1 MSRGLGHVVRTGT
14 DGRSAGSRGGG
25 GRRRVQTVVVA
36 LTALLAVTASVLAVG
51 LLVASSQPFRR
62 AFEAQRGAHLIGQF
76 DAAAVSAAQ
85 LEQTATVAGVT
96 ASAGPFASVSLR
108 PRTVSV
114 KEAPGVPFALPSGV
128 DLPPLTIVGRADP
141 GGGVDEL
148 VLTAGRWATAQG
160 EIVLAAG
167 GAPFSVGDQLS
178 FPGAPGNPT
187 LTVVGTAR
195 SIGRSAQAWVAPGQL
210 TALTGPETPVT
221 YQMSYRFAHA
231 DTDADITADRAAIA
245 AAVPTNALLGTS
257 SYLTVK
263 HEAERQAGTFAPF
276 VVAFGV
282 LGLLMSVLIIGIVVG
297 GAVSSGTRR
306 IGILKALGYTPAQ
319 VARAYVA
326 QALVPSAVGA
336 AIGVVLGNL
345 AAVPVLAEEG
355 DAFTTGVPRLA
366 PWVSVVVPLGAL
378 LVVAATAAVPALR
391 AGRLRTVD
399 AIAVGRTPAVGRG
412 RRARR
417 VLGRLPLPRAVSL
430 GLGNPFT
437 RPTRTAT
444 IAAAVAL
451 GALGVTFGTGL
462 AASLAAI
469 QAGLNLRNAGDVVV
483 RQVTSIGPDGQVRI
497 DAGTANA
504 GSGPDPAVGSAISKQ
519 VGTRRYFTTRE
530 IEVSVSGLSD
540 QTEAVGFD
548 GDSSWGSYQILD
560 GRWFSATGE
569 AVVPTAFLAATGL
582 RVGDPLTLTY
592 DGRTVQLRIVGEV
605 LDLSGDGRR
614 VMTAA
619 ASLAGLGPTPGPVEY
634 HIQVQPGTNMKSY
647 VDSLN
652 ATLRPLHA
660 EAEVNTGEI
669 SSIVVAM
676 DTLTGTLTL
685 LLVAVAGLG
694 VLNTVVLDTRE
705 RVHDL
710 GVFKALGMS
719 PRQTVAMVLTSVGTT
734 GLLAGVIG
742 VPAGIALHDWIL
754 PAMGRAAGTGV
765 PAVDLDVY
773 HLPVLVPLLFGGLVI
788 AIAGAL
794 LPAGWAARTRTAR
807 ALRTE

>member
-1 MSRGLGHVVRTGT
+1 MSGGLGRVVRIGV
-14 DGRSAGSRGGG
+14 
-25 GRRRVQTVVVA
+25 GRRRVQTVVVT

-51 LLVASSQPFRR
+51 LLVASSAPFRR
-62 AFEAQRGAHLIGQF
+62 AFDAQRGAHLIAEF
-76 DAAAVSAAQ
+76 DAASVSTATLA
-85 LEQTATVAGVT
+85 QTAKAVGVT
-96 ASAGPFASVSLR
+96 ASAGPFATVSLR

-114 KEAPGVPFALPSGV
+114 KPDPGAPFQLEPGL
-128 DLPPLTIVGRADP
+128 DLPPMTIVGRADA
-141 GGGVDEL
+141 GGDVDQL
-148 VLTAGRWATAQG
+148 VLTAGRWATAPG
-160 EIVLAAG
+160 EMVLAAG
-167 GAPFSVGDQLS
+167 GVPFSVGDTFS

-187 LTVVGTAR
+187 VTVVGIAR
-195 SIGRSAQAWVAPGQL
+195 SIGSSALAWVTPAQL
-210 TALTGPETPVT
+210 TALTGPDTPLT
-221 YQMSYRFAHA
+221 YQMMYRFARA
-231 DTDADITADRAAIA
+231 DTDADITADRATIA
-245 AAVPTNALLGTS
+245 AAVPAKALLGTS

-263 HEAERQAGTFAPF
+263 HEAERTAGTFAPF

-282 LGLLMSVLIIGIVVG
+282 LGLVMSVLIIGIVVG
-297 GAVSSGTRR
+297 GAVSSSTRR

-319 VARAYVA
+319 VTRAYVA
-326 QALVPSAVGA
+326 QALVPSAIGA

-366 PWVSVVVPLGAL
+366 PWVSVVVPLATL
-378 LVVAATAAVPALR
+378 LVVAVTAAVPALR

-417 VLGRLPLPRAVSL
+417 ILGRLPVARPVSL

-437 RPTRTAT
+437 RPTRSAM

-462 AASLAAI
+462 AASLSAI
-469 QAGLNLRNAGDVVV
+469 QAGLNLRNAGDVIV
-483 RQVTSIGPDGQVRI
+483 RQVLSVGPDGQVRVGPGQPKPVR
-497 DAGTANA
+497 AGT
-504 GSGPDPAVGSAISKQ
+504 GPDPAVESAIAKQ
-519 VGTRRYFTTRE
+519 SGTRRYFTTT
-530 IEVSVSGLSD
+530 EVQVTVSGLSD
-540 QTEAVGFD
+540 ETQAIGFD
-548 GDSSWGSYQILD
+548 GDSSWGSYQVLN
-560 GRWFSATGE
+560 GRWFSGTGE

-582 RVGDPLTLTY
+582 RVGDPLTLTN
-592 DGRTVQLRIVGEV
+592 DGHTVQLRIVGEV
-605 LDLSGDGRR
+605 LDLSNDGRR
-614 VMTAA
+614 VMTTA
-619 ASLAGLGPTPGPVEY
+619 ASLSGLAATPGPVDY
-634 HIQVQPGTNMKSY
+634 HIQVQPGTTMASY

-652 ATLRPLHA
+652 ATLRPLNA
-660 EAEVNTGEI
+660 EAEVNVGEI

-719 PRQTVAMVLTSVGTT
+719 PRQTVAMVLTSVGVT
-734 GLLAGVIG
+734 GLVAGLIG
-742 VPAGIALHDWIL
+742 VPAGIAVHDWIL

-794 LPAGWAARTRTAR
+794 LPAGWAAGTRTAR